1 MSVAIPVS
9 DARRADQNS
18 LAPWTGFSVRLK
30 RASGRYWVRGGTTL
44 GDVLFETT
52 SPQEATVWPFE
63 DMLAMA
69 TEHSHFSDSSLEWA
83 VDYDR
88 GLNRIPSPTL
98 ADSPSPSTASPRP
111 PNTPQSTRSPNASPG
126 TDGKGVRLLAVPL
139 PAFDLLSG
147 SADTLGVVLEL
158 ASFETSNGRRN
169 TLVGWHGP
177 FPTPREASDF
187 AALLAARPPTTP
199 GEPSAG
205 QRDHNAL
212 SKPSTP

>member
-1 MSVAIPVS
+1 MSVAISVS
-9 DARRADQNS
+9 DARRANQNT
-18 LAPWTGFSVRLK
+18 LASWTGFHVRLK
-30 RASGRYWVRGGTTL
+30 RASGRYWVRGGTIL
-44 GDVLFETT
+44 GDTLFETT
-52 SPQEATVWPFE
+52 SPQVATVRPFE

-69 TEHSHFSDSSLEWA
+69 TEHSNFSDSSLEWA
-83 VDYDR
+83 EDYDR
-88 GLNRIPSPTL
+88 GLNRIPGPTP
-98 ADSPSPSTASPRP
+98 ADSPSPSTASPP
-111 PNTPQSTRSPNASPG
+111 PPSTPQSTRNPGASPG

-158 ASFETSNGRRN
+158 ASFETTSGRLS

-177 FPTPREASDF
+177 FPTPRAASDF
-187 AALLAARPPTTP
+187 AALLAAPPPTTP

-205 QRDHNAL
+205 RTDHNAL